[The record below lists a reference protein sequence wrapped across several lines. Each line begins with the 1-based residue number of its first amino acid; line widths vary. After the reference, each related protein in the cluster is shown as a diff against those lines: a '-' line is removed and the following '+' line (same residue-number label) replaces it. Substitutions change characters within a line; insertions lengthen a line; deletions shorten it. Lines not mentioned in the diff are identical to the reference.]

1 MYVPGD
7 QVLRCVQWVTSFA
20 PYNMRLVLLAAY
32 FGGISKGK
40 KPAQHILAYPSSGIH
55 TEIPFPDVRISR
67 EGNASIKG
75 SEGWESF
82 KLKRWGLWE

>member
-7 QVLRCVQWVTSFA
+7 QIERCVQWVTSFA
-20 PYNMRLVLLAAY
+20 AYNKRVVLLAAY
-32 FGGISKGK
+32 FGGTSKGK
-40 KPAQHILAYPSSGIH
+40 KPVQHILAYPYSGIH

-67 EGNASIKG
+67 EGKTFIQG

>member
-7 QVLRCVQWVTSFA
+7 QIERCVQWVASFA
-20 PYNMRLVLLAAY
+20 AYNMRLVLLAAY
-32 FGGISKGK
+32 FGGTSKGK
-40 KPAQHILAYPSSGIH
+40 KPVRHILAYQYSLIH
-55 TEIPFPDVRISR
+55 TEISSPDVRISR